1 MKRVILY
8 VVGVLL
14 IVLITWLAY
23 VSVDEDVPFARLEL
37 TALRIDAR
45 RALDGAS
52 GASPGKGHVLVSFS
66 WRAHTRGSGCV
77 RVDDDLRVAVG
88 GAAARAV
95 RRGGGTW
102 SIDDGVPLPFHKC
115 VNEALYEVDRALLPG
130 NVAASLGD
138 GRGNPALI
146 VARDLM
152 VPPSV
157 VVASPQPAHANERA
171 TLEVLPDTLA
181 LSRQPHVQRGA
192 SIVSP
197 VDVEANRLSFM
208 VPTAWTP
215 GDAPVRI
222 SADRTAAVLR
232 CERAP
237 GVAGPPCFAF
247 AVPVDDTV
255 PFVVES
261 KR

>member
-1 MKRVILY
+1 MRVILY
-8 VVGVLL
+8 ALGVLL
-14 IVLITWLAY
+14 IVLFTWLAY
-23 VSVDEDVPFARLEL
+23 VSIDEDVPFARLEL

-45 RALDGAS
+45 RAADSA
-52 GASPGKGHVLVSFS
+52 AEFPAVQKGRVLVSFS
-66 WRAHTRGSGCV
+66 WRAHTRGSRCV

-88 GAAARAV
+88 GVAARAV
-95 RRGGGTW
+95 RRGGGSW

-157 VVASPQPAHANERA
+157 VVVSPQPAHANERA

-181 LSRQPHVQRGA
+181 LSRQPLVQRGA

-197 VDVEANRLSFM
+197 VDVEANRLSFT

-222 SADRTAAVLR
+222 FVDRTAAVLR

-237 GVAGPPCFAF
+237 GVPGPPCFAF
-247 AVPVDDTV
+247 AIPVDDGA
-255 PFVVES
+255 PFVVEP